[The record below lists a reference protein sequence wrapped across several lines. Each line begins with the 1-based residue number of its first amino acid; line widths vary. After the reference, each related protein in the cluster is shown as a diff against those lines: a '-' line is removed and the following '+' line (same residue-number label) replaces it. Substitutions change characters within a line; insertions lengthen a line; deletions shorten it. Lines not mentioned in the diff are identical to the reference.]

1 MSKVSKTYLIIAELG
16 KSVYSLILYIL
27 FSGLII
33 ITTINIVADSDDLKE
48 YMIALI
54 RRSLFQAYNGSTLM
68 VDPAKK

>member
-1 MSKVSKTYLIIAELG
+1 MSKVSKTCLIIAELG
-16 KSVYSLILYIL
+16 KSVYSLIVYIL

-68 VDPAKK
+68 VGTAKT